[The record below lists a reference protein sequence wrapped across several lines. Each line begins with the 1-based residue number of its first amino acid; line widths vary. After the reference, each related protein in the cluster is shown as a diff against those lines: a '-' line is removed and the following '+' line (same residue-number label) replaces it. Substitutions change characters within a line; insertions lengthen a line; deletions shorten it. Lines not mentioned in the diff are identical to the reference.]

1 MSAIRA
7 DVCDNAGSD
16 AMGAICISW
25 RIVVVV
31 AVVVVVVVND
41 VAQGKGLRSSKTT
54 KSETLWAR
62 LRL

>member
-16 AMGAICISW
+16 AMRAIRISW
-25 RIVVVV
+25 RIVVV
-31 AVVVVVVVND
+31 AVVVVVND
-41 VAQGKGLRSSKTT
+41 VAQGKGSRSSKTT

-62 LRL
+62 SRL